1 LSFFSFSFFLFFI
14 GVYNRRH
21 RDTRSYLA
29 SGYLLVSL
37 EYVASPSN
45 LFSPKKN
52 QKENKEDE
60 ENVNQ
65 VVVYYS
71 VVVVVVARVE
81 HAVCVSS
88 RTQPQGRV
96 YHHHHPRRG

>member
-71 VVVVVVARVE
+71 VVVVVVVARVE
-81 HAVCVSS
+81 HAVCVCVSS

-96 YHHHHPRRG
+96 YHSRRG